1 MNRAFRMGMFATA
14 LALAGTGAGSGFAQ
28 PSAGEPAQFDD
39 LARCAIEK
47 HPNEARWLGALLA
60 KRVSVESAAG
70 GGAFMNAFGWV
81 MKGCLVDGSRLD
93 LDAFLASLRQFGE
106 SAPAGPA
113 RSGPMDALGD
123 CFLRVAP
130 QEAMAFVRE
139 SDIGAA
145 KGLNSAE
152 PDSSGK
158 MALPMGHLSHPA
170 FEAMLSKSLS
180 QKSGCGPILKK
191 LGDRVDG
198 NQLYWRLNWR
208 LRAEPKLGAG
218 K

>member
-1 MNRAFRMGMFATA
+1 MSRAVDTGLLATA
-14 LALAGTGAGSGFAQ
+14 LAVAIAGSGAASAQ
-28 PSAGEPAQFDD
+28 PASGGPAKFDD

-60 KRVSVESAAG
+60 KKVSVEPGAG
-70 GGAFMNAFGWV
+70 GGAFINAVGEL

-93 LDAFLASLRQFGE
+93 FDAFLASLRQFGE
-106 SAPAGPA
+106 SAPTGPA
-113 RSGPMDALGD
+113 RPGPMDALAD

-130 QEAMAFVRE
+130 QEATAFVRE
-139 SDIGAA
+139 SDIGAS
-145 KGLNSAE
+145 KSLESAE
-152 PDSSGK
+152 PDTSGK
-158 MALPMGHLSHPA
+158 MALPMGHLSDSA
-170 FEAMLSKSLS
+170 FDTMLSKSLAKS
-180 QKSGCGPILKK
+180 SGCGRILKK

-208 LRAEPKLGAG
+208 LRAEPMLGVA